1 MNKIELLVAFAI
13 LAVALSNITSSQQK
27 TLYNVQVDEVVDG
40 DTIEVS
46 GEIDATVRLLGVDTP
61 EVSSTNN
68 PEEYGMQDTVQRRDC
83 LSRYGDRATEYVAER
98 INNTEVNLKVDPSA
112 DRRGDYGRLLAYV
125 QTENTSIN
133 KMLLEDG
140 LARLYKS
147 EFSKLEKY
155 RTIQTQ
161 SKERQRG
168 IWSCQ

>member
-1 MNKIELLVAFAI
+1 MNKIELLIAFAI
-13 LAVALSNITSSQQK
+13 LAAALSNISSSQQK
-27 TLYNVQVDEVVDG
+27 TLYNVHVDEVIDG

-46 GEIDATVRLLGVDTP
+46 GEINTTVRLLGVDTP

-68 PEEYGMQDTVQRRDC
+68 PEEYGMQDTVQKRNC
-83 LSRYGDRATEYVAER
+83 LSRYGDKATEYVTER
-98 INNTEVNLKVDPSA
+98 INNTEVNLKVDTLT

-125 QTENTSIN
+125 QTENTTIN
-133 KMLLEDG
+133 RMLIEEG
-140 LARLYKS
+140 LARLYTS

-161 SKERQRG
+161 SRERQRG

>member
-1 MNKIELLVAFAI
+1 VNKIELLVAFAI
-13 LAVALSNITSSQQK
+13 LAVALSNISSSQQK

-46 GEIDATVRLLGVDTP
+46 GEIDTTVRLLGVDTP
-61 EVSSTNN
+61 EVSSTNI
-68 PEEYGMQDTVQRRDC
+68 PEEYGMQDTVQRRNC

-98 INNTEVNLKVDPSA
+98 INNTEVSLKVDPSA

-133 KMLLEDG
+133 KMLLEEG
-140 LARLYKS
+140 LARLYPS

-161 SKERQRG
+161 SKQRQRG

>member
-13 LAVALSNITSSQQK
+13 LAVALSNISSSQQE

-46 GEIDATVRLLGVDTP
+46 GEIDTTVRLLGVDTP

-125 QTENTSIN
+125 QTENTSMN

-140 LARLYKS
+140 LARLYASK
-147 EFSKLEKY
+147 FSKLEKY